1 MGLEEKIMTDIKSA
15 MLAKDAL
22 RLSVCRAIKSELL
35 LIKTE
40 KKSQTLS
47 EDKEI
52 EILQKLLKQRQ
63 ESEAIYIEQSR
74 LDLAKYENEQS
85 NIISEYLP
93 KPYTKE
99 ELNQLIDSLIIELGI
114 SSKKE
119 MGKLISATIQRA
131 KGRANGRF
139 VSEIVK
145 SKF

>member
-1 MGLEEKIMTDIKSA
+1 MGLEEKIMIDIKSA
-15 MLAKDAL
+15 MLAKDVL
-22 RLSVCRAIKSELL
+22 RLSVCRAIKSALL
-35 LIKTE
+35 LVKTE

-52 EILQKLLKQRQ
+52 EILQKLLKQRK

-74 LDLAKYENEQS
+74 PDLAKHESEQS

-93 KPYTKE
+93 KSYSRE
-99 ELNQLIDSLIIELGI
+99 ELIQLIDSLIIELGV
-114 SSKKE
+114 SSKKD
-119 MGKLISATIQRA
+119 MGKLISTAIQRS
-131 KGRANGRF
+131 KGRADGRS

>member
-1 MGLEEKIMTDIKSA
+1 MGLEEKIMIDIKNA

-22 RLSVCRAIKSELL
+22 RLSVYRAIKSALL
-35 LIKTE
+35 LVKTE

-52 EILQKLLKQRQ
+52 EILQKMLKQRK

-74 LDLAKYENEQS
+74 PELAKHERDQS
-85 NIISEYLP
+85 DIISEYLP
-93 KPYTKE
+93 KPYTRE
-99 ELNQLIDSLIIELGI
+99 ELTKLIDSLMVELGI
-114 SSKKE
+114 SSKKD
-119 MGKLISATIQRA
+119 MGKLISIAIQRSR
-131 KGRANGRF
+131 GRADGRA

>member
-1 MGLEEKIMTDIKSA
+1 MGLEEKIMIDIKSA
-15 MLAKDAL
+15 MLAKDVL

-35 LIKTE
+35 LIKT
-40 KKSQTLS
+40 KKNSQTLS

-74 LDLAKYENEQS
+74 PDLAKHESEQS

-99 ELNQLIDSLIIELGI
+99 ELSQLIDSLIIELGV

-131 KGRANGRF
+131 KGRANGRSI
-139 VSEIVK
+139 SEIVK